1 MAKFS
6 VSLGIR
12 SSELFSNQD
21 VNISESDTLTAGG
34 DIVGYGRMVVPGIA
48 GNSDGAAG
56 AAIPVNVADSFTGKS
71 YVYLKH
77 TGFDGDGS
85 TATALNILVFN
96 SASTRVQFATLAPGE
111 FMILPYMGGGDFT
124 DIAVSTDDAAGTA
137 TTDQATLE
145 YFFVEA

>member
-21 VNISESDTLTAGG
+21 VNISEVDTLTAGG
-34 DIVGYGRMVVPGIA
+34 DIVGYGKMVVPS
-48 GNSDGAAG
+48 GNAHGSAV
-56 AAIPVNVADSFTGKS
+56 PVNVADSFTGKS

-96 SASTRVQFATLAPGE
+96 SASTKIQFATLAPGE
-111 FMILPYMGGGDFT
+111 FMVLPYVGGGNFT
-124 DIAVSTDDAAGTA
+124 DINVCTSDTSGTA